1 MNPLKLLH
9 VAHAG
14 MLLSL
19 VLSLGALSLAY
30 MFSHSL
36 GLATQ
41 VASHIAL
48 IVFPAFFKLGYV
60 LRLTALK
67 QLGRAVD

>member
-9 VAHAG
+9 VAHTG

-19 VLSLGALSLAY
+19 VLSLAALSLAY
-30 MFSHSL
+30 VFSHSL